1 MPEKNY
7 EIVAVGFVVGIIIL
21 LIAASFIV
29 ILVAYSN
36 KRKKR
41 FLQEQ
46 QNMQMLFKEQLLQS
60 QIEIQEQTLQHIS
73 KELHDNFG
81 HIASLIKINLFTL
94 QLNDTEKALAKIED
108 TKDLARQL
116 IADIKS
122 LSVSLGS
129 DRLAQAGLAKAIE
142 TEVERL
148 NKTGEFIATYQ
159 LQGPMPDIDA
169 DKALILYRMAQEV
182 LNNMV
187 KHSKAKHINILL
199 QVNENV
205 FILAFSDDGIG
216 FNAEEKATAS
226 GAGLRNLQ
234 SRALLINAQLH
245 IESLPGNGTTITI
258 GLPL

>member
-1 MPEKNY
+1 MKEV
-7 EIVAVGFVVGIIIL
+7 EL
-21 LIAASFIV
+21 FIV
-29 ILVAYSN
+29 IGCVVTLLFIAFIVSFLLVN
-36 KRKKR
+36 QKRHFNYLKEK
-41 FLQEQ
+41 QELKNVFQ
-46 QNMQMLFKEQLLQS
+46 QTLLQS

-108 TKDLARQL
+108 TKDLTRQL

-129 DRLAQAGLAKAIE
+129 DRIAQAGLAKAIE
-142 TEVERL
+142 TEVEHL
-148 NKTGEFIATYQ
+148 NKTGEFTATYN
-159 LQGPMPDIDA
+159 LLGPMPDIDA

-234 SRALLINAQLH
+234 SRALLINAHLH

>member
-1 MPEKNY
+1 MLKENDPS
-7 EIVAVGFVVGIIIL
+7 IIIPIIAFSAILILLAIL
-21 LIAASFIV
+21 LIVFIN
-29 ILVAYSN
+29 IQQ
-36 KRKKR
+36 RKKIIYHKEKQL
-41 FLQEQ
+41 LQSQ
-46 QNMQMLFKEQLLQS
+46 FSQILLQS

-94 QLNDTEKALAKIED
+94 QLNDTDKALAKIED
-108 TKDLARQL
+108 TKDLTRQL

-129 DRLAQAGLAKAIE
+129 DRIAQTGLAKAIE
-142 TEVERL
+142 TEVEHL
-148 NKTGEFIATYQ
+148 NKTGEFIAAFQ

-182 LNNMV
+182 LNNVV

-216 FNAEEKATAS
+216 FNAEENATAS

-234 SRALLINAQLH
+234 SRALLINAHLH

>member
-1 MPEKNY
+1 MKEV
-7 EIVAVGFVVGIIIL
+7 EL
-21 LIAASFIV
+21 FIV
-29 ILVAYSN
+29 IGCVVTLLFIAFIVSFLLVN
-36 KRKKR
+36 QKRHFNYLKEK
-41 FLQEQ
+41 QELKNVFQ
-46 QNMQMLFKEQLLQS
+46 QTLLQS

-108 TKDLARQL
+108 TKDLTRQL

-129 DRLAQAGLAKAIE
+129 DWIAQAGLAKAIE
-142 TEVERL
+142 TEVEHL
-148 NKTGEFIATYQ
+148 NKTGEFTATYN
-159 LQGPMPDIDA
+159 LLGPMPDIDA

-234 SRALLINAQLH
+234 SRALLINAHLH